1 MPKRIG
7 FLYEKMIAL
16 ENCIEAEKKI
26 GKNKPDNRMA
36 QHIAHHAEKYGQLL
50 HEKFLAGTIVFH
62 PNRETDIKDSYK
74 GKTRHLKIPC
84 LEDQAVEIAWLNI
97 ATPFIEKRNYYYNC
111 GSIPKAGQSRAVEA
125 LKRWTTEIKAKYA
138 VTADIRKFYDT
149 CPHWV
154 VMQGLRR
161 IFKDERFL
169 AVAEA
174 MLANMSA
181 DGVGLAIG
189 HPASHWLANV
199 AVMAIDHELR
209 RKFPDVRFTRYM
221 DNYGMVCNNKRHLRK
236 AFLHLKQRI
245 EALRMR
251 IKHDWQL
258 FLVKVRGITF
268 LSYRIFVGFTILA
281 KRLMFR
287 IARKMRRA
295 KERMSVHMAMG
306 VVSYLGILKHC
317 NSYNFKM
324 ERVYPYI
331 NQKQCRRLISNASK
345 NKLCGASAGV

>member
-36 QHIAHHAEKYGQLL
+36 QRIARHAKKYGQLL
-50 HEKFLAGTIVFH
+50 HEKFISGTIEFH

-97 ATPFIEKRNYYYNC
+97 ATPYIERRNYYYNC
-111 GSIPKAGQSRAVEA
+111 GSIPRAGQSRAVEA
-125 LKRWTTEIKAKYA
+125 LKRWTTKIKAKYA

-154 VMQGLRR
+154 VMKGLNR
-161 IFKDERFL
+161 IFKDKRFL
-169 AVAEA
+169 KVAEQ
-174 MLANMSA
+174 MLANMSET
-181 DGVGLAIG
+181 GVGLAIG

-199 AVMAIDHELR
+199 AVMVIDHELR
-209 RKFPDVRFTRYM
+209 RKYPDVRFARYM
-221 DNYGMVCNNKRHLRK
+221 DNYGMVCNNKRHLRG
-236 AFLHLKQRI
+236 AFMHLKSRI
-245 EALRMR
+245 ESLRMK
-251 IKHDWQL
+251 IKNDWQL
-258 FLVKVRGITF
+258 FRVKLRGIAF

-281 KRLMFR
+281 KRLMYR

-295 KERMSVHMAMG
+295 AERMSVHMAMG
-306 VVSYLGILKHC
+306 AVSYLGILKPC

-324 ERVYPYI
+324 ARVYPYI
-331 NQKQCRRLISNASK
+331 NKKQCRRLISNASK
-345 NKLCGASAGV
+345 NKLRRAAATV